1 MPAVTTTT
9 HGTLALLPLQP
20 QAPATETLTWK
31 TDVLESHN
39 GTEQRIQVR
48 ALPRQGFS
56 YSFPTQQ
63 SEVARALNLL
73 YGSIR
78 EEQAIP
84 VWTEA
89 QFIGTVT
96 PGETTLT
103 AVVDKYDF
111 RALSLALLWQSPRQW
126 QVIEIDT
133 VGSGVLNLNSTTI
146 SFSAAY
152 LMPLRVGRIR
162 GNGKRKTSGYSA
174 EQTLD
179 FEADDNIAF
188 SPAAPAQYKG
198 EDIYYDEILFDG
210 NSIHDDIVRR
220 EDIADFEL
228 GLVSVRSPWLNSRI
242 RRPYNKVLEGASEVW
257 QFRQWLHRRA
267 GRYRAFW
274 QPSFENDAQLKS
286 TGTITDKVQI
296 AANDYLTWAQDR
308 KHLAFLSNGVWSPR
322 EVLSVAQINPDLL
335 ELTLDST
342 LNLAANSISR
352 ISYLG
357 LKRLDTDNV
366 ELNWIGA
373 GVCQVSINMLEISP

>member
-1 MPAVTTTT
+1 MPAVITATK
-9 HGTLALLPLQP
+9 GNLALLPLQP
-20 QAPATETLTWK
+20 QAPATETLKWK
-31 TDVLESHN
+31 TDVLQSHN

-56 YSFPTQQ
+56 YSLPSQH
-63 SEVARALNLL
+63 SEVARTLNLL
-73 YGSIR
+73 YGAIR
-78 EEQAIP
+78 EAHAVP
-84 VWTEA
+84 VWTES
-89 QFIGTVT
+89 QFIGVVA
-96 PGETTLT
+96 PGQVALT

-111 RALSLALLWQSPRQW
+111 RNASLALLWQSPRQW
-126 QVIEIDT
+126 QVLEIDT
-133 VGSGVLNLNSTTI
+133 VGSGVLNLNSTTV
-146 SFSAAY
+146 SFNAAY
-152 LMPLRVGRIR
+152 LMPLRVGRIS
-162 GNGKRKTSGYSA
+162 GSGKRKSNGYSA
-174 EQTLD
+174 EHRLD
-179 FEADDNIAF
+179 FDIDDNVAF
-188 SPAAPAQYKG
+188 SPPIPQQYKG
-198 EDIYYDEILFDG
+198 QDIYYDEILFEG
-210 NSIHDDIVRR
+210 TSIPDEVSRR

-228 GLVSVRSPWLNSRI
+228 GLVSVRSPWLYSQI

-274 QPSFENDAQLKS
+274 QPSFENDLLLKS
-286 TGTITDKVQI
+286 SGTITNTVRI
-296 AANDYLTWAQDR
+296 EANDYLTWAQDR

-322 EVLSVAQINPDLL
+322 EVLSISQINPDLL
-335 ELTLDST
+335 ELTLDSA